1 LLLRPE
7 LEEETH
13 LFPHRLLEAETG
25 LPIACVVERPHSPL
39 TQDPDLFP
47 PDSGTEGRE
56 QDKRRWR
63 EWKNHNGTPSKK
75 LEYILLNGQI
85 IKINVYLRL
94 G

>member
-1 LLLRPE
+1 
-7 LEEETH
+7 
-13 LFPHRLLEAETG
+13 
-25 LPIACVVERPHSPL
+25 
-39 TQDPDLFP
+39 LFP

-63 EWKNHNGTPSKK
+63 EWKNQNGTPSKK